1 VSGGYIPREQT
12 ATGINIL
19 DEIARVLDIEIE
31 ALRSVRQNI
40 SSAFVRAVEII
51 AACRGQV
58 LVSGI
63 GKSGIIGSK
72 IAATLRSTGTPA
84 AFLHSGEALH
94 GDVGTVRDDD
104 VLLAI
109 GKSGE
114 STELNALLRVIR
126 KLGIPVIAITSN
138 ASSSMAALSD
148 VVIDLQIPRE
158 ACPLNLAPTASTTAA
173 LAVGDAIAVALM
185 KLKKV
190 SAEDFARHHP
200 GGQLGKRLLLTVE
213 DVMRNKGDKP
223 LIHIDASVKEM
234 LVAITAFQVGAI
246 CIADERERLLGLVT
260 DYDVRKMLEAG
271 QDILGMTI
279 SEIMNS
285 SPEVAYSTD
294 RAIDAL
300 DKMRTR
306 SKPIA
311 VLPVLNPD
319 QRILGIVHLHDL
331 IAAGL

>member
-1 VSGGYIPREQT
+1 VR
-12 ATGINIL
+12 ATDVNIL
-19 DEIARVLDIEIE
+19 EEITRVLDIEIE

-40 SSAFVRAVEII
+40 SSAFVRAVEVI
-51 AACRGQV
+51 ADCRGQV

-63 GKSGIIGSK
+63 GKSGIIGTK

-84 AFLHSGEALH
+84 TFLHPGDALH
-94 GDVGTVRDDD
+94 GDVGTVREED

-114 STELNALLRVIR
+114 TTELNALLRIIR
-126 KLGIPVIAITSN
+126 KIGIPVVAITSN
-138 ASSSMAALSD
+138 AGSSMAALSD

-185 KLKKV
+185 KLKNI
-190 SAEDFARHHP
+190 SEEDFARHHP

-213 DVMRNKGDKP
+213 DVMRNVNDGADKP
-223 LIHIDASVKEM
+223 VICVSASVKEM
-234 LVAITAFQVGAI
+234 LVAITRFHVGAI
-246 CIADERERLLGLVT
+246 CVTDDHGRLLGFVT
-260 DYDVRKMLEAG
+260 DYDVRRMLETG
-271 QDILGMTI
+271 QDIFALKV

-285 SPEVAYSTD
+285 SPAIALSGD
-294 RAIDAL
+294 RAVDAL
-300 DKMRTR
+300 DKMRSR

-311 VLPVLNPD
+311 VLPVVGPD
-319 QRILGIVHLHDL
+319 QRVLGIVHLHDL